1 MKIAILTSGGDA
13 PGLNACIRAI
23 VRAGYNWGINEIWG
37 IKRGFKGLIEEEF
50 VLLTHKDVSGVL
62 DKGGTILLTAREKR
76 FFEKKYREIAI
87 SNLRKYGIDCL
98 FVLGGN
104 GSFQGA
110 YLLVKEFGFPVI
122 AIPKTIDND
131 TYGTDYTLGFDT
143 ALNTVVQAISKI
155 RDTSFSHERI
165 FIIEVMGRKSGFI
178 ALEAGIASGADITL
192 IPEHTYPLFRVVNT
206 IKNSIQRG
214 KRSILIILAEGVA
227 SAENYKK
234 LLEEKLKIPN
244 MEIKYSV
251 LGYIQRGGS
260 PSAFDRL
267 MAARFGIFAVEQFL
281 KGKTKIM
288 VSYEKGELKTKPLS
302 VSFGKVKKPKEEDIE
317 FNNVLSLY

>member
-1 MKIAILTSGGDA
+1 M
-13 PGLNACIRAI
+13 
-23 VRAGYNWGINEIWG
+23 
-37 IKRGFKGLIEEEF
+37 
-50 VLLTHKDVSGVL
+50 
-62 DKGGTILLTAREKR
+62 
-76 FFEKKYREIAI
+76 
-87 SNLRKYGIDCL
+87 
-98 FVLGGN
+98 
-104 GSFQGA
+104 
-110 YLLVKEFGFPVI
+110 
-122 AIPKTIDND
+122 
-131 TYGTDYTLGFDT
+131 GFDT

-244 MEIKYSV
+244 VEIKYSV